1 MCSNV
6 YDEVTYFEVCGFIKN
21 TKNKYLKK
29 DMLLFFQIKKITL
42 YTDGYYQVLLDS
54 GACMGQSFSRPG
66 LKFFDSLTLWGQ
78 VP

>member
-1 MCSNV
+1 
-6 YDEVTYFEVCGFIKN
+6 
-21 TKNKYLKK
+21 
-29 DMLLFFQIKKITL
+29 MLLFFQIKKITL